1 MTTATQLTE
10 EATSRYAQAGGHRVH
25 YNEAGTGS
33 VVIMLHGSG
42 PGASSWSNFAP
53 RNLAPLSAK
62 HRVLLVDQLSYGK
75 TDSVV
80 LTEPGER
87 ARSVRDLMDALNIEK
102 ASLMGNSMG
111 GGTALNFTVEYPERV
126 EKLILM
132 GSGGGGG
139 SSLFGHTPSEG
150 IRVVNETHEN
160 PTPENF
166 RRMFDVMLYDA
177 SSIGDDVL
185 KARSEAAQANPAH
198 QEARRKS
205 SAPFRDLGP
214 SLPNITAPTLI
225 LHGRDDRVVPMEGSV
240 RLVGIIPNS
249 RLVVFNH
256 CGHWIQYEHAD
267 EFNRLVLD
275 FLAH

>member
-10 EATSRYAQAGGHRVH
+10 EATSSYVDAGGNQVH

-75 TDSVV
+75 TDSVI

-87 ARSVRDLMDALNIEK
+87 ARSVRDLMDALHIEK
-102 ASLMGNSMG
+102 ASLVGNSMG
-111 GGTALNFTVEYPERV
+111 GGTALNFTVAYPERV

-139 SSLFGHTPSEG
+139 GSLFGHTPSEG
-150 IRVVNETHEN
+150 IKVVNETHEN

-185 KARSEAAQANPAH
+185 KARSEAAQASPHH

-205 SAPFRDLGP
+205 SALSRDLSP

-240 RLVGIIPNS
+240 RLVGLIPNS
-249 RLVVFNH
+249 RLVIFNH